1 MVERGVRL
9 IAAQATTTDRAA
21 ASAQLGLTLRSVL
34 LSPKAGFENV
44 FRVARRREQTGAR
57 PVEGIAPYVLAAL
70 GGAALMLLWL
80 KIGSLVGLR
89 EVARSQFQ
97 WSYLVVAAVGGALL
111 GLVAQMVWGYVGAA
125 LVRAVGGHTPA
136 RDLRVVWGAS
146 DFPHTIGLVLLLPL
160 DLIIV
165 GSDTFTSE
173 QLADSLATG
182 WAALSIALSLS
193 LAVWSLLIFVRGVEV
208 AGSVSLLKAIGISLA
223 GLVVLAIIVGGS
235 VAGAAALGGG
245 A

>member
-1 MVERGVRL
+1 
-9 IAAQATTTDRAA
+9 
-21 ASAQLGLTLRSVL
+21 
-34 LSPKAGFENV
+34 
-44 FRVARRREQTGAR
+44 
-57 PVEGIAPYVLAAL
+57 VLAAL

-80 KIGSLVGLR
+80 KIGSLLGMR
-89 EVARSQFQ
+89 DVARSEFQ
-97 WSYLVVAAVGGALL
+97 WSYLLVAAAAGALL
-111 GLVAQMVWGYVGAA
+111 GLVAQLVWGYVGAA

-146 DFPHTIGLVLLLPL
+146 DFPHIIGLVLLLPL

-173 QLADSLATG
+173 KLGDSLATG

-193 LAVWSLLIFVRGVEV
+193 LAVWSLFIFVRGVEV
-208 AGSVSLLKAIGISLA
+208 AGTVSLLKAIGISLVGA
-223 GLVVLAIIVGGS
+223 VVLAVVVGGS

>member
-1 MVERGVRL
+1 MVERGVWL
-9 IAAQATTTDRAA
+9 IAAQATSTERAQ

-34 LSPKAGFENV
+34 LSPRSGFEDF
-44 FRVARRREQTGAR
+44 FRVARKREQAGAR
-57 PVEGIAPYVLAAL
+57 PAEGYAPYVLAAL

-80 KIGSLVGLR
+80 KIGSLLGMR
-89 EVARSQFQ
+89 DVARSQFQ
-97 WSYLVVAAVGGALL
+97 WSYLVVAAVAGALL
-111 GLVAQMVWGYVGAA
+111 GLAAQLVWGYVGAA
-125 LVRAVGGHTPA
+125 IVRAAGGHTPA
-136 RDLRVVWGAS
+136 RDLRVAWGAS
-146 DFPHTIGLVLLLPL
+146 DLPHVIGLALLLPL

-173 QLADSLATG
+173 KLADSLATG

-208 AGSVSLLKAIGISLA
+208 AASIPIWKAIGISVA
-223 GLVVLAIIVGGS
+223 GVAVLAIIVGGS